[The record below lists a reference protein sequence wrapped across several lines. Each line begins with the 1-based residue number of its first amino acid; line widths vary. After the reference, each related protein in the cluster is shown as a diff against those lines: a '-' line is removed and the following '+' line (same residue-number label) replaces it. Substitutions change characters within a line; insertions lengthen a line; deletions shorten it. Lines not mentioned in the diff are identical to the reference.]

1 MLQTTPES
9 ESVAR
14 APTGFEVVVDR
25 IFRGLAIS
33 FAAGTVLLLGWI
45 VFVIG
50 AEAGPAMSRYGAN
63 FLTDTVWDPTR
74 GEFSIL
80 PEIHGTL
87 YTSILALA
95 IGGTLGI
102 IAAIFL
108 SQGFLP
114 AKLERV
120 MKNIIELLAAIP
132 SVVYGLWGIFF
143 VIPAIKPIAD
153 WLHESMGWFPLFG
166 TELIGPGFL
175 PASLVLAIM
184 ILPTVTAISR
194 EAMVAVP
201 GKLKE
206 AAYGLGATR
215 WETIRKVVLPTS
227 STGVFG
233 AVVLGFGRALGET
246 MALAMLVGNDNQLS
260 WSLFSPGNTLASLLA
275 NYFPEANELEV
286 GALMY
291 AALVLLLI
299 TLSVNIIGAVIMA
312 RAGRH
317 TKGLN

>member
-1 MLQTTPES
+1 MLKSTINP

-14 APTGFEVVVDR
+14 APTGREVVVDR
-25 IFRGLAIS
+25 IFRGLAVA

-45 VFVIG
+45 VVVIG
-50 AEAGPAMSRYGAN
+50 AEAGPAMSRYGIQ

-74 GEFSIL
+74 GEFSIR

-87 YTSILALA
+87 YTSILALL
-95 IGGTLGI
+95 IGGTLGVV
-102 IAAIFL
+102 AAIFL

-114 AKLERV
+114 SKLERV

-143 VIPAIKPIAD
+143 VIPAIKPMAD
-153 WLHESMGWFPLFG
+153 WLHETLGWFPLFS

-206 AAYGLGATR
+206 ASYGLGATR

-227 STGVFG
+227 STGIFG
-233 AVVLGFGRALGET
+233 AIVLGFGRALGET

-299 TLSVNIIGAVIMA
+299 TLSVNIVGAAIMA